1 MKKIFYSVFIAA
13 LLISC
18 GESEGNQKQLEIIT
32 ATEKIYSFEDLTS
45 MGFKKNREYDV
56 EELTGASEAYFGFW
70 GIRRSESKDYEIRFY
85 SNHSDAVNLGENLA
99 IEVSGNDAVI
109 AKDETTW
116 KEGSKDRR
124 QVGGGVDKGSLGLQA
139 TGIFPKYGNYI
150 IYGNMVILC
159 EGQEGIALETCW
171 DLINALEPQ

>member
-1 MKKIFYSVFIAA
+1 MKKIFYFVFIVV

-18 GESEGNQKQLEIIT
+18 GESESNQKQLEIIT
-32 ATEKIYSFEDLTS
+32 ATEKIYSFEDLTN

-70 GIRRSESKDYEIRFY
+70 GIKRSESKDYEIRFY
-85 SNHSDAVNLGENLA
+85 SSHSDAVNLGENLA
-99 IEVSGNDAVI
+99 IEVSGNDAII

-116 KEGSKDRR
+116 KEGNKDRR

>member
-1 MKKIFYSVFIAA
+1 MKKFIYLIFIT
-13 LLISC
+13 LLIISC
-18 GESEGNQKQLEIIT
+18 GDSSSNEKQLEIIT
-32 ATEKIYSFEDLTS
+32 SSEKIYTFDDLKK
-45 MGFKKNREYDV
+45 MGFKKNREYDI
-56 EELTGASEAYFGFW
+56 EELPGATEAYFGFW
-70 GIRRSESKDYEIRFY
+70 GIKRSESKDYEVRFY
-85 SNHSDAVNLGENLA
+85 SNHSDAVNLGQNLA
-99 IEVSGNDAVI
+99 IEVSGNDAII

-139 TGIFPKYGNYI
+139 TGIFPKYGNYV

-171 DLINALEPQ
+171 DLINAIESE